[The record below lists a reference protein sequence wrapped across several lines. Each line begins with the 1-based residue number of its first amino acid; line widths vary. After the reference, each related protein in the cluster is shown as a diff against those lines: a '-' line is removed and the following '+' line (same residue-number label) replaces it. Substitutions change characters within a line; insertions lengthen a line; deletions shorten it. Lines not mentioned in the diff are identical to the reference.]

1 MAVIARKRAEDLFG
15 RAIPGWKRC
24 LDLVGG
30 TVILSFLL
38 PLFAVIALYI
48 KLVSPGPVM
57 FSQKRVGRAGRLF
70 TMWKFRTM
78 HVGNDTSEHQ
88 KYMATLIKEG
98 ASSTNGS
105 APAMHKLDQ
114 GNPAIIPFGKLLRSS
129 AIDEL
134 PQLFNVLKGEMSL
147 VGPRPVIPY
156 EVDEYLRW
164 HRNRFDVVPG
174 MTGLWQVSGKNRL
187 TFTEM
192 IRLDIRYAREC
203 SPLLDLW
210 ILLKTPGAIL
220 DQVRSRSSKQTAVC
234 LRSGSKSG
242 FVRHGEKSPHETA

>member
-1 MAVIARKRAEDLFG
+1 MAVIAHRRAEDRFG
-15 RAIPGWKRC
+15 RAIPGWKRG
-24 LDLVGG
+24 LDLVVG
-30 TVILSFLL
+30 TVIFACLV
-38 PLFAVIALYI
+38 PLFLMIGLYI
-48 KLVSPGPVM
+48 KLVSPGPVF

-88 KYMATLIKEG
+88 RYMASLIKEG
-98 ASSTNGS
+98 GTSTNGS
-105 APAMHKLDQ
+105 APAMHKLDG

-134 PQLFNVLKGEMSL
+134 PQLINVLKGEMSL

-187 TFTEM
+187 SFTEM
-192 IRLDIRYAREC
+192 IRLDIRYGREC
-203 SPLLDLW
+203 SPWLDLR
-210 ILLKTPGAIL
+210 ILLRTPAAIL
-220 DQVRSRSSKQTAVC
+220 DQIRSRSSKAPVSP
-234 LRSGSKSG
+234 RGVERRKSDESGE
-242 FVRHGEKSPHETA
+242 HSPCELT